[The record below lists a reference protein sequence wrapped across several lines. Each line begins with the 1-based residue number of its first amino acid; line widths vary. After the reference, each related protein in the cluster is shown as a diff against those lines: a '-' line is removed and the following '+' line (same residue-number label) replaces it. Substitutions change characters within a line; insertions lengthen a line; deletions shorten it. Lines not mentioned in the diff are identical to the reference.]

1 MTTHIGNRAL
11 PPKNRARIYRGDFWH
26 DFSQTDQQQL
36 ANVRSKRNGQHLQG
50 GSMAQNSGSPHNKSR
65 SHGQGVR
72 SVQATPTEY
81 YSPYHYPSETP
92 AFHVRERTTCN
103 DYSTSY
109 DWTQPP
115 TQPADF
121 PADDFGSHEYPD
133 DDLFYSATQ
142 SEGVLPNSF
151 DVSDTHRLYQ
161 AYNLDPSLGVPLQPS
176 TSCVDVPG
184 SMPST
189 TAEGLL
195 PAQYESS
202 GFWNDPSFS
211 TVSSFPHTGGSVG
224 TIESFDPITDQ
235 AAHDSLPHIISF
247 EESAPTSTHRP
258 LSSSGVHTS
267 NTSQKVN
274 PQVHFQD
281 PRLTRV
287 DATKVQPPIK
297 GSLKAACHWSPVS
310 GTSSNRNMG
319 GIQANDSRA
328 ISRPTQALE
337 GGYPHNERATR
348 IRSNVSIQ
356 PYAVRMPP
364 TLTKASPKMY
374 KTRFSQ
380 WGFVK
385 NNTED
390 EVKMLLSTKFERDA
404 EGKISEFTRNGKVVN
419 LATYLRRK
427 GVTEYDLVDFETAS
441 ELPSHIRVRTPSP
454 PPAPGYLRSPDLIRA
469 QEILVINMRK
479 ALMHCQQNDR
489 SDAHQHGWAS
499 LLLWGAGSSHML
511 FEAGKLFEQQRNDL
525 AGNLLMH
532 AFRRLEVDLRQLSAQ
547 GIKELLFGMSNRHP
561 GMMTALSRYLAAYAT
576 RNYER
581 LHPLRLIFTNMY
593 QIRQKHGP
601 AALSSLIW
609 SAMPSV
615 AEEIEST
622 YGSQSPLAVRTWMD
636 LSMLYDHTSTYRM
649 SHLYDQLGHLSHKYV
664 SSTEDDMAFRYVRIQ
679 LSAFA
684 DQSGNAHRE
693 QLVTTWN
700 YCVANKLVFG
710 IRGRPDV
717 YCYHSVLQIKPWMKR
732 VRQRYGQTLKSTE
745 LLLSCKM
752 ICCFAEDPH
761 PVEHVDETDT
771 LDAHP
776 LLRLP
781 VCLAGLRPS
790 SSTAPAAA

>member
-1 MTTHIGNRAL
+1 MPKALLGRRLCNLGGRIRRMNLLHLAPVAHSTRVYIGLAVDSRSRVGGNRGPGSGNLRVWVFGTACRTRVIAFAFVANSQLLHLSTAGRSIYSLVRTISNPVNQGHAGRCRLSICTFDSLPGRLNRLLVGSLHLLQNGTWLFHLIRVHPRQTTHIGNRAL
-11 PPKNRARIYRGDFWH
+11 PSNNRAHIYRGDFWH

-36 ANVRSKRNGQHLQG
+36 ANVRFQRNGQHLQG
-50 GSMAQNSGSPHNKSR
+50 DSMAQNSSSAHNKSR
-65 SHGQGVR
+65 SHGHGAR
-72 SVQATPTEY
+72 SVEGTPNEY

-92 AFHVRERTTCN
+92 AFHARERTTCN

-109 DWTQPP
+109 DWTQPL

-121 PADDFGSHEYPD
+121 AADDLGSHEYPD

-142 SEGVLPNSF
+142 SEGVLPNLF

-161 AYNLDPSLGVPLQPS
+161 AYNLDQSLGIPLQPS

-195 PAQYESS
+195 PAQYGSS
-202 GFWNDPSFS
+202 GFWMDPSFS
-211 TVSSFPHTGGSVG
+211 TVSSFPHPGGS
-224 TIESFDPITDQ
+224 
-235 AAHDSLPHIISF
+235 
-247 EESAPTSTHRP
+247 
-258 LSSSGVHTS
+258 
-267 NTSQKVN
+267 
-274 PQVHFQD
+274 
-281 PRLTRV
+281 
-287 DATKVQPPIK
+287 
-297 GSLKAACHWSPVS
+297 
-310 GTSSNRNMG
+310 
-319 GIQANDSRA
+319 
-328 ISRPTQALE
+328 
-337 GGYPHNERATR
+337 
-348 IRSNVSIQ
+348 
-356 PYAVRMPP
+356 
-364 TLTKASPKMY
+364 
-374 KTRFSQ
+374 

-427 GVTEYDLVDFETAS
+427 GVTEYDLVDFDTAS

-479 ALMHCQQNDR
+479 ALMHCQQNER

-511 FEAGKLFEQQRNDL
+511 FEASKLFERQRNDL
-525 AGNLLMH
+525 AGSLLMH
-532 AFRRLEVDLRQLSAQ
+532 AFRRLEVDLRQLSTQ

-609 SAMPSV
+609 NAMPSV
-615 AEEIEST
+615 AEEIESA

-684 DQSGNAHRE
+684 DHNGSAHRQ

-710 IRGRPDV
+710 IRGQPDV

-745 LLLSCKM
+745 LLLGCKM

-781 VCLAGLRPS
+781 VSLASLQPS
-790 SSTAPAAA
+790 SSTAPAGA

>member
-1 MTTHIGNRAL
+1 M
-11 PPKNRARIYRGDFWH
+11 
-26 DFSQTDQQQL
+26 
-36 ANVRSKRNGQHLQG
+36 
-50 GSMAQNSGSPHNKSR
+50 
-65 SHGQGVR
+65 
-72 SVQATPTEY
+72 
-81 YSPYHYPSETP
+81 
-92 AFHVRERTTCN
+92 RT
-103 DYSTSY
+103 
-109 DWTQPP
+109 
-115 TQPADF
+115 
-121 PADDFGSHEYPD
+121 
-133 DDLFYSATQ
+133 
-142 SEGVLPNSF
+142 
-151 DVSDTHRLYQ
+151 
-161 AYNLDPSLGVPLQPS
+161 
-176 TSCVDVPG
+176 
-184 SMPST
+184 
-189 TAEGLL
+189 
-195 PAQYESS
+195 
-202 GFWNDPSFS
+202 
-211 TVSSFPHTGGSVG
+211 
-224 TIESFDPITDQ
+224 
-235 AAHDSLPHIISF
+235 
-247 EESAPTSTHRP
+247 
-258 LSSSGVHTS
+258 
-267 NTSQKVN
+267 
-274 PQVHFQD
+274 
-281 PRLTRV
+281 
-287 DATKVQPPIK
+287 
-297 GSLKAACHWSPVS
+297 
-310 GTSSNRNMG
+310 
-319 GIQANDSRA
+319 
-328 ISRPTQALE
+328 
-337 GGYPHNERATR
+337 
-348 IRSNVSIQ
+348 
-356 PYAVRMPP
+356 

-427 GVTEYDLVDFETAS
+427 GVTEYDLVDFDTAS

-479 ALMHCQQNDR
+479 ALMHCQQNER

-511 FEAGKLFEQQRNDL
+511 FEASKLFERQRNDL

-532 AFRRLEVDLRQLSAQ
+532 AFRRLEVDLRQLSTQ

-609 SAMPSV
+609 NAMPSV

-684 DQSGNAHRE
+684 DQNGSAHRQ

-710 IRGRPDV
+710 IRGKPDV

-745 LLLSCKM
+745 LLLGCKM

-761 PVEHVDETDT
+761 PMEHVDETDT

-776 LLRLP
+776 LLRFP
-781 VCLAGLRPS
+781 VSLASLRLS
-790 SSTAPAAA
+790 SSTAPAGV

>member
-1 MTTHIGNRAL
+1 
-11 PPKNRARIYRGDFWH
+11 
-26 DFSQTDQQQL
+26 
-36 ANVRSKRNGQHLQG
+36 
-50 GSMAQNSGSPHNKSR
+50 
-65 SHGQGVR
+65 
-72 SVQATPTEY
+72 
-81 YSPYHYPSETP
+81 
-92 AFHVRERTTCN
+92 
-103 DYSTSY
+103 
-109 DWTQPP
+109 
-115 TQPADF
+115 
-121 PADDFGSHEYPD
+121 
-133 DDLFYSATQ
+133 
-142 SEGVLPNSF
+142 
-151 DVSDTHRLYQ
+151 
-161 AYNLDPSLGVPLQPS
+161 
-176 TSCVDVPG
+176 
-184 SMPST
+184 
-189 TAEGLL
+189 
-195 PAQYESS
+195 
-202 GFWNDPSFS
+202 
-211 TVSSFPHTGGSVG
+211 
-224 TIESFDPITDQ
+224 
-235 AAHDSLPHIISF
+235 
-247 EESAPTSTHRP
+247 
-258 LSSSGVHTS
+258 
-267 NTSQKVN
+267 
-274 PQVHFQD
+274 
-281 PRLTRV
+281 
-287 DATKVQPPIK
+287 
-297 GSLKAACHWSPVS
+297 
-310 GTSSNRNMG
+310 
-319 GIQANDSRA
+319 
-328 ISRPTQALE
+328 
-337 GGYPHNERATR
+337 
-348 IRSNVSIQ
+348 
-356 PYAVRMPP
+356 
-364 TLTKASPKMY
+364 MY

-380 WGFVK
+380 WGFAK

-441 ELPSHIRVRTPSP
+441 ELPSHIRVH
-454 PPAPGYLRSPDLIRA
+454 LIRA
-469 QEILVINMRK
+469 QEILVTNMRK
-479 ALMHCQQNDR
+479 ALMHCQQNER
-489 SDAHQHGWAS
+489 SDAYQHGWAS

-511 FEAGKLFEQQRNDL
+511 FEASKLFEQQRNDL

-532 AFRRLEVDLRQLSAQ
+532 AFRRLEVDLRQLSTQ
-547 GIKELLFGMSNRHP
+547 GIKELLF
-561 GMMTALSRYLAAYAT
+561 AYAT

-649 SHLYDQLGHLSHKYV
+649 SHLHDQLGHLSHKYV

-693 QLVTTWN
+693 QLMTTWN

-732 VRQRYGQTLKSTE
+732 VRQRYDQTLKSTE

-781 VCLAGLRPS
+781 VSLAGLRLS

>member
-1 MTTHIGNRAL
+1 
-11 PPKNRARIYRGDFWH
+11 
-26 DFSQTDQQQL
+26 
-36 ANVRSKRNGQHLQG
+36 
-50 GSMAQNSGSPHNKSR
+50 
-65 SHGQGVR
+65 
-72 SVQATPTEY
+72 
-81 YSPYHYPSETP
+81 
-92 AFHVRERTTCN
+92 
-103 DYSTSY
+103 
-109 DWTQPP
+109 
-115 TQPADF
+115 
-121 PADDFGSHEYPD
+121 
-133 DDLFYSATQ
+133 
-142 SEGVLPNSF
+142 
-151 DVSDTHRLYQ
+151 
-161 AYNLDPSLGVPLQPS
+161 
-176 TSCVDVPG
+176 
-184 SMPST
+184 
-189 TAEGLL
+189 
-195 PAQYESS
+195 
-202 GFWNDPSFS
+202 
-211 TVSSFPHTGGSVG
+211 
-224 TIESFDPITDQ
+224 
-235 AAHDSLPHIISF
+235 
-247 EESAPTSTHRP
+247 
-258 LSSSGVHTS
+258 
-267 NTSQKVN
+267 
-274 PQVHFQD
+274 
-281 PRLTRV
+281 
-287 DATKVQPPIK
+287 
-297 GSLKAACHWSPVS
+297 
-310 GTSSNRNMG
+310 
-319 GIQANDSRA
+319 
-328 ISRPTQALE
+328 
-337 GGYPHNERATR
+337 
-348 IRSNVSIQ
+348 
-356 PYAVRMPP
+356 
-364 TLTKASPKMY
+364 MY

-441 ELPSHIRVRTPSP
+441 ELPSHIRVRDPRDQHEE
-454 PPAPGYLRSPDLIRA
+454 GFD
-469 QEILVINMRK
+469 
-479 ALMHCQQNDR
+479 AL
-489 SDAHQHGWAS
+489 
-499 LLLWGAGSSHML
+499 
-511 FEAGKLFEQQRNDL
+511 NDL